1 MANRSRLPPARARR
15 KAVQGRALGEG
26 KVGVEEAEVQDAVP
40 SVPLAASLPAAG
52 SSGPGILEEV
62 ATTLRQEGAA
72 RVEKGP
78 FEGRPLSE
86 AVQDEAFCQQAGRW
100 RSQSPRQKFV
110 TLVARM
116 ASLFRIWPQRSPE
129 TDHGPRVADPLP
141 LRSQRVEGTSVG
153 QTQPWRAFWWQLWSR
168 WRGRSWAWYALP
180 FLALCFPRLSAL
192 LIVTVLRV
200 LIRAIFILVARMCI
214 EVWTETAD
222 VVSLAQQA
230 TAAVESHLVAL
241 FEEQVLGRPS
251 WQWTAQS
258 LWSPPAPEP
267 SRPVNQPTH
276 AHADFLG
283 LQPPPS
289 PPWAVPTLLLL
300 ALPWFRRARGEAGGG
315 G

>member
-52 SSGPGILEEV
+52 SSGPGILEEI

-116 ASLFRIWPQRSPE
+116 ASLFRIWPQRSP
-129 TDHGPRVADPLP
+129 G
-141 LRSQRVEGTSVG
+141 
-153 QTQPWRAFWWQLWSR
+153 RAFWWQLWSR

-241 FEEQVLGRPS
+241 FEAQVLGRPS
-251 WQWTAQS
+251 WQWTAPQS

-289 PPWAVPTLLLL
+289 PPCAVPTLLLL